1 MTCLVWHHLLLTLNS
16 VINAIVQ
23 SMLTNAFP
31 DSTKDAKEKKFQVFF
46 FSFFALRRGLFVDS
60 FWRLAWI
67 MFKKT
72 DVLRTF
78 VGCYVII

>member
-16 VINAIVQ
+16 VVNAIVQ

-46 FSFFALRRGLFVDS
+46 FSFFALRRGLFIDS
-60 FWRLAWI
+60 FWRL
-67 MFKKT
+67 
-72 DVLRTF
+72 
-78 VGCYVII
+78 VGQLWAPCFISQSTVPSF